1 MKWFIIDYEISI
13 YGKDS
18 ETVFS
23 TDKDTAITIALV
35 NIEKKTGFKKQHI
48 HVTNCKVIKN

>member
-48 HVTNCKVIKN
+48 HVTNCKVIQN